1 MPLDYSAYDQFNISF
16 PAEYVALVE
25 TNRPKSLN
33 SYNLKTW
40 EQFGQIFI
48 QMSDD
53 SDIRVIVF
61 GGEGRAFCSGLD
73 IKEMG
78 GFMSG
83 DEDME
88 ASRKAIKFRRFITDF
103 QDNIKQPHLCRKPII
118 AVCHG
123 ISFGLALDM
132 ISGMDIRIAAKDV
145 KFSIKEADIGLTAD
159 MGTLQRLPKVIN
171 NLGWLKEVTY
181 TARVFGAEEAYTQG
195 LVTHVTEDKAA
206 GMMKALEMAVLIAEK
221 SPVAVQGSKETINY
235 AIDHT
240 IEDGLAQIANYNT
253 FGVAGDTIE
262 AAMSMAMKKKP
273 TYEKL

>member
-1 MPLDYSAYDQFNISF
+1 MPTDYSAYDQFNISF
-16 PAEYVALVE
+16 PAEWVALVE

-33 SYNLKTW
+33 SYNQKTW

-48 QMSDD
+48 QLSDD
-53 SDIRVIVF
+53 SDVRCVIF
-61 GGEGRAFCSGLD
+61 GGVGRAFCSGLD
-73 IKEMG
+73 IKEMA
-78 GFMSG
+78 SG
-83 DEDME
+83 QNDDDDLE
-88 ASRKAIKFRRFITDF
+88 AARKAIKFRRFITDF

-118 AVCHG
+118 SVSHG
-123 ISFGLALDM
+123 VSFGLALDI

-171 NLGWLKEVTY
+171 NLGWLKELAY
-181 TARVFGAEEAYTQG
+181 TARIFGAEEALTQG
-195 LVTHVTEDKAA
+195 LVTHIADDKEA
-206 GMMKALEMAVLIAEK
+206 GMKKALELAVLISEK

-240 IEDGLAQIANYNT
+240 IEDGLAQIANFNT
-253 FGVAGDTIE
+253 YAVAGDTIE

>member
-1 MPLDYSAYDQFNISF
+1 MPLDYSAYDQFKISF
-16 PAEYVALVE
+16 PSEWVALVE

-33 SYNLKTW
+33 SYNLNTW
-40 EQFGQIFI
+40 EQFGEIFI
-48 QMSDD
+48 KMSDD
-53 SDIRVIVF
+53 SDIRCIVF

-78 GFMSG
+78 SFASG
-83 DEDME
+83 DDDLE
-88 ASRKAIKFRRFITDF
+88 ASRKAIKFRRFIVDF
-103 QDNIKQPHLCRKPII
+103 QNNIKQPHLCRKPII

-159 MGTLQRLPKVIN
+159 MGTLQRLPKVVN
-171 NLGWLKEVTY
+171 NLGWLKELAY
-181 TARVFGAEEAYTQG
+181 TARIFGAEEAFTQG
-195 LVTHVTEDKAA
+195 LVTHVVEDKAA
-206 GMMKALEMAVLIAEK
+206 GMKKALEMAALISEK

-240 IEDGLAQIANYNT
+240 IEDGLAQIANFNT
-253 FGVAGDTIE
+253 YAVAGDTIE